1 MKKTKFIVSFLLFC
15 IMLSLFSICF
25 AADIEVYWPNMNGN
39 ESLKQEDGYTQ
50 AVMQNANYNLNFECQ
65 VSGLYAISSFKETNG
80 TTVSGQYHKYTIS
93 QTTGASSNP
102 QQEFKSTY
110 LRIPALKTSDGSGG
124 DVYTLFSNP
133 TSNGNTTVYVWLDA
147 GHSYALRNLDSH
159 SIITIKRAEHGEKL
173 PSGMEANY
181 DDIYISQ
188 YSTEGRTRG
197 QSTAGDIAKTSKDYE
212 KNDVPASAAGKIRT
226 PDDKPVTGIEAI
238 KSKNAFEEAFVSLLL
253 SCGDF
258 TVNLLDKIVGEDV
271 TISLLIFNKVK
282 ATNANF
288 FDATARE
295 SGLAGA
301 KIGEIINDWYQ
312 TFKALAIA
320 FYLVCLL
327 SIGVHVLLNSTAGG
341 LQKARELFSEWA
353 KGVIILFLMPL
364 AMKWVFTINEA
375 LIKSFQPPSVT
386 DPVGSGFQS
395 GQDWSLEE
403 IEFRSPSYISK
414 YTGKISFGS
423 SQTNNSY
430 MSKIDDYKKNLD
442 LMRVMRAYAGATG
455 KLGYTLLWFILIGQL
470 LVFIFLYYKRYFML
484 AFLVAVF
491 PVTCIFNAISIM
503 QGKRGPQMSVWFKE
517 FVTNVFTQFIHAI
530 IYTIISSVIITIVK
544 DSLVTGSSGAA
555 NWVIIIVCI
564 NFVPEGERIIK
575 KLISK
580 IGSGKSAGG
589 LQGSASGLKGMYHNA
604 VGNVKQIM
612 GSFKD

>member
-1 MKKTKFIVSFLLFC
+1 MKKTRFIINFVLTC
-15 IMLSLFSICF
+15 IMLSLFSVCY
-25 AADIEVYWPNMNGN
+25 AYDLTVHWSAMNGN
-39 ESLKQEDGYTQ
+39 ESLTQNSDYTQ
-50 AVMQNANYNLNFECQ
+50 AVMQNANYNLNFTCNQ
-65 VSGLYAISSFKETNG
+65 TGLYAISSLLESNG
-80 TTVSGQYHKYTIS
+80 STVSGQYHKYTIS
-93 QTTGASSNP
+93 HSNGET
-102 QQEFKSTY
+102 QNDLRNSY
-110 LRIPALKTSDGSGG
+110 LRIPAVKTTDSSGN
-124 DVYTLFSNP
+124 DTYTLYSNY
-133 TSNGNTTVYVWLDA
+133 TSNGNTTVYVWLEA
-147 GHSYALRNLDSH
+147 GENYALRNLDSH
-159 SIITIKRAEHGEKL
+159 SIITIKRAGDGDTL
-173 PSGMEANY
+173 PSGLVADYGNTFM
-181 DDIYISQ
+181 SP
-188 YSTEGRTRG
+188 YSSEGRTRG
-197 QSTAGDIAKTSKDYE
+197 QSSAGDSSKTYKGEGKS
-212 KNDVPASAAGKIRT
+212 DVPSEYVSKLRT
-226 PDDKPVTGIEAI
+226 PDNKPATGIEAI
-238 KSKNAFEEAFVSLLL
+238 KTQNEFEEAFVSLLL

-301 KIGEIINDWYQ
+301 NIGEIINDWYQ

-341 LQKARELFSEWA
+341 LQKARELFAQWA
-353 KGVIILFLMPL
+353 KGVIILFIMPI
-364 AMKWVFTINEA
+364 AMKWVFKINES

-403 IEFRSPSYISK
+403 IEFRSPSFISK
-414 YTGKISFGS
+414 YTGKITFGS

-430 MSKIDDYKKNLD
+430 MSKIDDYKNNLD

-455 KLGYTLLWFILIGQL
+455 KLGYTLLWFVLIGQL

-530 IYTIISSVIITIVK
+530 IYTVISSVIITIIK
-544 DSLVTGSSGAA
+544 DSLTTGSSGAA
-555 NWVIIIVCI
+555 NWVIIIVSI

-575 KLISK
+575 KLVSK
-580 IGSGKSAGG
+580 IGSGKTAGG
-589 LQGSASGLKGMYHNA
+589 LQGSAGGLKGMYHNA

-612 GSFKD
+612 GSFRD